1 MSACLRDKQQQLY
14 TTEHPDLMLHVLHV
28 GKLSLDGSV
37 NQRLDQ
43 LDKRETELL
52 QKIEEQNN
60 LVKKLKDDRAYYRT
74 KCDEK
79 EYVFQMI
86 FTLLMILCCYCHS
99 MWSGDAVVRSSLAN
113 IVPSC
118 E

>member
-1 MSACLRDKQQQLY
+1 VCNEFCLLHKQRLDFSQRHHFQHLLY
-14 TTEHPDLMLHVLHV
+14 V

-52 QKIEEQNN
+52 AKIEEQSI
-60 LVKKLKDDRAYYRT
+60 LVQKLKDDRAYYRT

-79 EYVFQMI
+79 E
-86 FTLLMILCCYCHS
+86 
-99 MWSGDAVVRSSLAN
+99 
-113 IVPSC
+113 
-118 E
+118 

>member
-1 MSACLRDKQQQLY
+1 MRSTNAWYLPTYL
-14 TTEHPDLMLHVLHV
+14 LHV

-79 EYVFQMI
+79 EYVFQM
-86 FTLLMILCCYCHS
+86 FAQFNEFYVVTVTVYGAVMQ
-99 MWSGDAVVRSSLAN
+99 WSGVY
-113 IVPSC
+113 
-118 E
+118 